1 MIKKI
6 TNVNNIKGIRISVK
20 TSFKKSFLKKNKLF
34 HSFQSSITIYNFGKS
49 QIQILSNYKSILE
62 LFFKKNTHLRFSK
75 KPLLKPGEKIKI
87 YFNHLLKSRAAIIN
101 VYFSMISLNNSKIF
115 KAHVPSIKLTHP
127 EILN

>member
-20 TSFKKSFLKKNKLF
+20 TNFKKSFIKKNKLF
-34 HSFQSSITIYNFGKS
+34 HSFRSSITIYNFGKS
-49 QIQILSNYKSILE
+49 HIQILSNYKSILE

-75 KPLLKPGEKIKI
+75 KPLIKPGGKIKI
-87 YFNHLLKSRAAIIN
+87 YFNHLLKSRAAIVN